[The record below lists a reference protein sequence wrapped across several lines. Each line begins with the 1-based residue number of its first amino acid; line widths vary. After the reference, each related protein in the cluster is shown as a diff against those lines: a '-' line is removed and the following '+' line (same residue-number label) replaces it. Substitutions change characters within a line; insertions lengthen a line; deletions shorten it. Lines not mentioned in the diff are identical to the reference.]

1 MNKTLQLFSHLSLSH
16 PPPLM
21 TSDFFFFFGLIL
33 EIFAKFLLWHNGIG
47 SISAALGHR
56 FHLGLVQWVK
66 RSGVDV
72 TVA

>member
-21 TSDFFFFFGLIL
+21 TSDFFFFGLIL

-47 SISAALGHR
+47 SIWEVLELGFYPLPSTVGEGYGIAKAA
-56 FHLGLVQWVK
+56 
-66 RSGVDV
+66 
-72 TVA
+72 A